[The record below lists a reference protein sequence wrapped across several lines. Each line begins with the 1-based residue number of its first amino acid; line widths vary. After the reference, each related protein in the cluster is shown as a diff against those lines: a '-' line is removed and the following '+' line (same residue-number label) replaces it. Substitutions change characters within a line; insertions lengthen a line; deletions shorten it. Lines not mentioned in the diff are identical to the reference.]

1 MASVLRFFF
10 LSVLLLSPATYGQE
24 TAQQQIDMFFSGFTD
39 RWMQSNPNAAVSTA
53 YFDAARQNE
62 FEQQLT
68 PWTMNYRLARI
79 GLAREGLAGLQ
90 TLELSSASPEQQL
103 SAEVMQWQLESTVA
117 AEPLLDYIDFPLN
130 QFDGANNGLV
140 STFTLNHPFQDA
152 LDAENYLIRLRQVDD
167 RMREATA
174 ESSRRMALGINQPAF
189 ILNATIEQMQRFI
202 ANAPQDNPLISTLV
216 QKSADLI
223 GLEGTR
229 RDQLVAEA
237 IEILEGEIYPA
248 WQGAISQLESQ
259 LSSATD
265 DAGLSRFANGAEIY
279 QNRLEAYT
287 STTLTA
293 DEIHQIGLDEV
304 ARIEAEMETLF
315 GQIGMTEGSIAE
327 RVSALRDRLAYPNTP
342 EGRDALVSDI
352 RNFLADA
359 LERSALLF
367 DTMPVTPVIA
377 QPFPEFM
384 WPNAAASYSAA
395 PLDLSRPAIFQM
407 PLRENELTLFS
418 KRSLVYHETVPGH
431 HFQLALIGENSNLPR
446 FMQMR
451 AYGGIA
457 AITEGWALYAERLAA
472 ESGWYEGDIEGHLGQ
487 LESALFRARRLVVD
501 TGLHTKG
508 WTRQQAIDYGIAPS
522 EVERYVVLP
531 GQACSY
537 MIGQLK
543 IVELRERARSALG
556 SVFSIQEFHNIVL
569 RAGVVPLTM
578 LEAIVDEY
586 IADTQ
591 AQNL

>member
-1 MASVLRFFF
+1 MTSILRISIVPVL
-10 LSVLLLSPATYGQE
+10 VLGLAACGQE
-24 TAQQQIDMFFSGFTD
+24 TAQRQIDMFFSGFTD
-39 RWMQSNPNAAVSTA
+39 RWMESNPNAAVSTA

-68 PWTMNYRLARI
+68 PWTMGYKLARI
-79 GLAREGLAGLQ
+79 ELAREGLAGLQ

-117 AEPLLDYIDFPLN
+117 AEPHLDYIDSPLN

-152 LDAENYLIRLRQVDD
+152 QDAENYLIRLRQVDD
-167 RMREATA
+167 RMQEATA
-174 ESSRRMALGINQPAF
+174 ESSRRMELGINLPAF
-189 ILNATIEQMQRFI
+189 ILNATIEQMQRFV

-216 QKSADLI
+216 QKSADLT
-223 GLEGTR
+223 GLEVTR
-229 RDQLVAEA
+229 RDQLIAEA
-237 IEILEGEIYPA
+237 TEILTGEIYPA
-248 WQGAISQLESQ
+248 WQAAISQLEAQ

-265 DAGLSRFANGAEIY
+265 EAGVSRFANGAEIY

-293 DEIHQIGLDEV
+293 EEIHQIGLDEV
-304 ARIEAEMETLF
+304 ARLEAEMNRLF
-315 GQIGMTEGSIAE
+315 EQIGMTEGSIEE

-342 EGRDALVSDI
+342 AGRDALVSDI
-352 RNFLADA
+352 RTFLADA

-407 PLRENELTLFS
+407 PLRENQLTLFS

-431 HFQLALIGENSNLPR
+431 HFQLALIAENPNLPR

-451 AYGGIA
+451 AYGGIS
-457 AITEGWALYAERLAA
+457 AITEGWALYAEQLAA

-543 IVELRERARSALG
+543 IVELRERARNALG
-556 SVFSIQEFHNIVL
+556 SAFSIQEFHNTVL
-569 RAGVVPLTM
+569 TAGVVPLTM
-578 LEAIVDEY
+578 LEAIVDAY